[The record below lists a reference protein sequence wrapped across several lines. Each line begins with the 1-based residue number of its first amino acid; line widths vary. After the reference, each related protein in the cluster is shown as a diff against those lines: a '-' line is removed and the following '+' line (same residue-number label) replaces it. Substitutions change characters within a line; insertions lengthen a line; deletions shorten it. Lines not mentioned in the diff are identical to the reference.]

1 MLSIS
6 ESDIYSS
13 KEYVIFYIDLFSDNS
28 TQNKSFLST
37 AVLSSGTFPNVFVIS
52 FMQFKTNK
60 LEKFQTRSTKVSKE
74 VPISLRFFST
84 NLSNTTMLLQN

>member
-37 AVLSSGTFPNVFVIS
+37 AVSSGTLPNVFVIS

>member
-37 AVLSSGTFPNVFVIS
+37 AVLSGTFPNVFVIS